1 LVKGANVYTRKE
13 KNNVAKISDRYYSG
27 REVQRILSITE
38 PALRNLVKQ
47 RKLRKIVPPGREY
60 GVYLKEEVNTYAE
73 KWLAFLTV
81 KEPPKT
87 IFTRATEQDMEEE
100 QELARRAIG
109 SPGLMTSEI
118 RRAWLAVCPEG
129 DYHLRHNN
137 KLVAY
142 FRILPVKHERLIE
155 FMEGKIRGGEITADD
170 IDPFEPGKPVE
181 CFLVGIASEPDVG
194 ELTRMHY
201 VEHLIRGTLREL
213 EELGRKG
220 YIVTKIYAT
229 SDTPTG
235 IAMAIHAGME
245 EYGQR
250 IGKRLRF
257 ELDPEKSQSFLI
269 DGYKKGLAEWKKEQ
283 RRSTSKATTGDSKAG
298 GNSQTTEDV
307 KRQTARNQ

>member
-1 LVKGANVYTRKE
+1 MV
-13 KNNVAKISDRYYSG
+13 KISDRYYSG
-27 REVQRILSITE
+27 RKVQRILGITE

-47 RKLRKIVPPGREY
+47 RKLRKIIPPGREY
-60 GVYLKEEVNTYAE
+60 GVYLKEEVDTFAE

-87 IFTRATEQDMEEE
+87 IFTLATDKDMDEE

-109 SPGLMTSEI
+109 SPGLMTPEI
-118 RRAWLAVCPEG
+118 RRAWLAKCPEG
-129 DYHLRHNN
+129 NYHLRHNK

-142 FRILPVKHERLIE
+142 FRILPVKHQRLMQ
-155 FMEGKIRGGEITADD
+155 FMDGKIRGGEITADD

-181 CFLVGIASEPDVG
+181 CFLVGIASEPDVS

-201 VEHLIRGTLREL
+201 VQHLVRGTIKEL
-213 EELGRKG
+213 EKLGRKG
-220 YIVTKIYAT
+220 YLITKVYAT

-245 EYGQR
+245 EYKER

-257 ELDPEKSQSFLI
+257 ELDVEKSQSFLL
-269 DGYKKGLAEWKKEQ
+269 DGYKNGLAEWKKEQ
-283 RRSTSKATTGDSKAG
+283 RRQTKKDRQVTSPRT
-298 GNSQTTEDV
+298 
-307 KRQTARNQ
+307 